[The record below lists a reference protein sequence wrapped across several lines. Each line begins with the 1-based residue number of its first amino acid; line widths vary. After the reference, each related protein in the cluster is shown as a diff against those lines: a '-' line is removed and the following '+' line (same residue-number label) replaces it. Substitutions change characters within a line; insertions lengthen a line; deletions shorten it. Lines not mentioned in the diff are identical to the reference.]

1 MSKHLRLDQSNFGS
15 VGLIALFS
23 LAIKNSISHK
33 NQIKLFIF
41 LSHSLISHQMSSKSS
56 SDQIPICPM
65 WVGVRVRV
73 RVGVGGRGRR
83 GVAMGYLKFI
93 LQLMG
98 LDR

>member
-65 WVGVRVRV
+65 RVGVRV

>member
-1 MSKHLRLDQSNFGS
+1 MR
-15 VGLIALFS
+15 
-23 LAIKNSISHK
+23 
-33 NQIKLFIF
+33 
-41 LSHSLISHQMSSKSS
+41 
-56 SDQIPICPM
+56 
-65 WVGVRVRV
+65 VGVKVRV